1 MRQLSKVSN
10 NKKGWILL
18 STVVGVIL
26 LSISG
31 LLVTQQYLQMQK
43 DNTEYSS
50 GNDEQRL
57 LDNFS
62 SEVRNSRYKKLIEK
76 YDGQEF
82 KYEDGYYIK
91 SSVDNKGACYTENHD
106 GEEQKYCD
114 LIIVKADLYNSSN
127 KKVGS
132 TDISRVYT
140 HYQHKKNVTYSGGLT
155 ANLTLPKDTISI
167 NYKLWGGGGGSGGS
181 DNRELWVCPVY
192 PTGVGTSRG
201 GCGVGSY
208 GGGASF
214 VSGNYEVHGGETMN
228 FLVGNGGAHGSDYTN
243 GQHVNASQYGAGGKG
258 GQNGVAGG
266 SGSGGAGGGA
276 TWISIDGMPIA
287 VAGGGGGGGG
297 GSNHVPAATTGS
309 WCSTT
314 VHNSSVG
321 GNGGDT
327 PYDGGSGGGGGGG
340 YLGGLGG
347 RYGVDCSLSSYGGCY
362 GQSYYHEDT
371 INANIMNANG
381 IHAGNEDDPDRL
393 GAGQGG
399 VTTTP
404 NTSTGNG
411 KDGRIVFYFVVEKYA
426 IL

>member
-1 MRQLSKVSN
+1 MRQLNKTAQ

-18 STVVGVIL
+18 STIVGVIL
-26 LSISG
+26 LSVSG
-31 LLVTQQYLQMQK
+31 LLATQQYLQMQK
-43 DNTEYSS
+43 NNAEYTSD
-50 GNDEQRL
+50 NDEQGL

-62 SEVRNSRYKKLIEK
+62 SEVRNSRYKKITEK
-76 YDGQEF
+76 YDGKTFNQEN
-82 KYEDGYYIK
+82 GYYIK
-91 SSVDNKGACYTENHD
+91 SSVDSKGVCRTDSY
-106 GEEQKYCD
+106 GQYYCD
-114 LIIVKADLYNSSN
+114 LTIVRADLYNSAN

-140 HYQHKKNVTYSGGLT
+140 HYQHKKSVTYSGGLT

-192 PTGVGTSRG
+192 SSGVGTSRG

-258 GQNGVAGG
+258 GQNGVVGG

-314 VHNSSVG
+314 VPNSSVG

-362 GQSYYHEDT
+362 GQSYYHENT

-381 IHAGNEDDPDRL
+381 IHTGNEDDPDRL

-411 KDGRIVFYFVVEKYA
+411 KDGRVVFYFVVEKYA